1 MLTEG
6 QGSPLVAE
14 VTAANVNDGTR
25 LERLVDGIPPIR
37 RPLGRPRRRPHKL
50 HADKAYDYAC
60 YRALLRQRGIVPRIA
75 RKGIESSER
84 LGRYRWKVERTL
96 AWLHQCRRLRIRY
109 ERRVELHQA
118 FLSLACALICWN
130 FLQ

>member
-1 MLTEG
+1 
-6 QGSPLVAE
+6 
-14 VTAANVNDGTR
+14 VTAANVNDGTL
-25 LERLVDGIPPIR
+25 LEPMLDAIHPIR
-37 RPLGRPRRRPHKL
+37 RPLGRPRRRPKKL
-50 HADKAYDYAC
+50 HADKAYDYGC
-60 YRALLRQRGIVPRIA
+60 YRAALRRRGIAPRIA

-118 FLSLACALICWN
+118 FLSLACALICCN
-130 FLQ
+130 FLD